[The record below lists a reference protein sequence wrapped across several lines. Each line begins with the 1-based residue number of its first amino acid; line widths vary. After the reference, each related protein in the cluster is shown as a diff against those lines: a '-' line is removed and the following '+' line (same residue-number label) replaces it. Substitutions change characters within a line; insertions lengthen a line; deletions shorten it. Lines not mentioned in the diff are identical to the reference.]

1 MLNEKLS
8 FYSKAGQN
16 NYLRKTLEIFF
27 FGKFKA
33 RKRFIKL
40 TTDKRNR
47 FDPFD
52 NWLFQECFFHEKRM
66 SGDKGKYP
74 FVIKMVN

>member
-27 FGKFKA
+27 S
-33 RKRFIKL
+33 
-40 TTDKRNR
+40 
-47 FDPFD
+47 
-52 NWLFQECFFHEKRM
+52 EKSRQGNG
-66 SGDKGKYP
+66 SL
-74 FVIKMVN
+74 N